1 MRRNVRNLSWVLWL
15 VIIAFIA
22 FYIPDLIRGPS
33 NVVARV
39 DGDPIYVAEYQQALQ
54 QQAEYYRSVSGGN
67 LPDDFLQQIQI
78 EQIVL
83 ESLIRERLILAAARD
98 QGLTVS
104 DREIQERIMSYPGF
118 LENGVFI
125 GPDRYRQVLRANGIP
140 LEEFE
145 QQVADEVLFSKFT
158 ELVSNGV
165 TVTDRE
171 VEDGYQRRNEK
182 VQFEFFVVRAAGL
195 ESEVAAMLTDE
206 AARTL
211 FAQNIADYRVPER
224 RRVSYAMI
232 ETDAILGELDVTEAE
247 LRAAYEEGIEE
258 FTVPEQVRASH
269 ILFRLPPEPDEETVA
284 AIRAEA
290 QEILDQI
297 RGGADFAALATTS
310 SDDTASAAA
319 GGDLGW
325 FGRGRMTPEFEE
337 AAFALEAGATS
348 DLVETPFGIHI
359 IRAEGRRP
367 EQVRPF
373 DEVRSQLEQRIARER
388 AEELVDQRAEQLRV
402 AVLRRTSLDELA
414 ERFELEVLESPLF
427 DLTSG
432 FSEVL
437 SPEFTRQVFATGRGR
452 VSEPIRFASGY
463 VVFRVDEI
471 VEAHDPEFEEVEA
484 KVRADLIRQ
493 LAEERAG
500 EMAQELGARLQAGEE
515 FTVLAAEIRAPIR
528 STELIPRNGVVP
540 ELGRQAA
547 LILAA
552 FEHGEGETGGPV
564 KVDQGHALLRVT
576 QHVQP
581 DWGQFGSEREALR
594 NELLNQRRSSL
605 FESLVRELRERYRVV
620 TYDDV
625 RSGISS

>member
-104 DREIQERIMSYPGF
+104 DRETQERIMSYPGF

-125 GPDRYRQVLRANGIP
+125 GPDRYRQVLRANGVA

-195 ESEVAAMLTDE
+195 ESEVAAMLTDD

-232 ETDAILGELDVTEAE
+232 ETDAILGEVDVTEAE

-337 AAFALEAGATS
+337 AAFALEADATS

-367 EQVRPF
+367 EQVRAF

-414 ERFELEVLESPLF
+414 ERFELEVRESPLF

-493 LAEERAG
+493 LAQERAG

-515 FTVLAAEIRAPIR
+515 FTVLAAEIGAPIR

-625 RSGISS
+625 RSGVSG

>member
-104 DREIQERIMSYPGF
+104 DRETQERIMSYPGF

-125 GPDRYRQVLRANGIP
+125 GPDRYRQVLRANGVA

-182 VQFEFFVVRAAGL
+182 VQFEFFVVRAVGL
-195 ESEVAAMLTDE
+195 ESEVAAMLTDD

-232 ETDAILGELDVTEAE
+232 ETDAILGEVDVTEAE

-337 AAFALEAGATS
+337 AAFALEADATS

-367 EQVRPF
+367 EQVRAF

-414 ERFELEVLESPLF
+414 ERFELEVRESPLF

-493 LAEERAG
+493 LAQERAG

-515 FTVLAAEIRAPIR
+515 FTVLAAEIGAPIR

-625 RSGISS
+625 RSGVSG

>member
-104 DREIQERIMSYPGF
+104 DRETQERIMSYPGF

-125 GPDRYRQVLRANGIP
+125 GPDRYRQVLRTNGIA
-140 LEEFE
+140 LDEFE
-145 QQVADEVLFSKFT
+145 QQVADEVLFNKFT
-158 ELVSNGV
+158 ELISNGV

-182 VQFEFFVVRAAGL
+182 VQFEFFVVRAVGL
-195 ESEVAAMLTDE
+195 ESEVAAMLTDD

-232 ETDAILGELDVTEAE
+232 ETDAILGEVDVTEAE

-337 AAFALEAGATS
+337 AAFALEADATS

-367 EQVRPF
+367 EQVRAF

-414 ERFELEVLESPLF
+414 ERFELEVRESPLF

-493 LAEERAG
+493 LAQERAG

-515 FTVLAAEIRAPIR
+515 FTVLAAEIGAPIR

-625 RSGISS
+625 RSGVSG